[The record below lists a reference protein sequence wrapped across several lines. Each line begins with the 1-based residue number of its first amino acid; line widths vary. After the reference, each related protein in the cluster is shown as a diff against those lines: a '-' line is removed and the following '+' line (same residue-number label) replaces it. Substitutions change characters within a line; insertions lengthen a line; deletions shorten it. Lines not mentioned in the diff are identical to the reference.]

1 MNLRESLNTN
11 EFFDKLRDLFRS
23 LRLSLF
29 ETAFLAAALLFVAI
43 VAFLY
48 FTKVQPLNSEVSR
61 LQARERLVRLQLNK
75 INIEERRRLEQAA
88 NAERILESLNSFE
101 SYLKPDERGTTQ
113 IINEIDSLGKRYQ
126 VVLGEAS
133 FRRLDADAATEEN
146 AGPASRSVINRG
158 DLQIYPVLGIDTTV
172 SGEYPNLRRFLS
184 DLERSKQFLIINS
197 LQFQGEDRGRRSAPQ
212 AAAGAGSSG
221 KGQQA
226 TSSNPGTIPVLLKIE
241 FDTYFQKPSTR
252 GQ

>member
-1 MNLRESLNTN
+1 MNLRQSLSTK
-11 EFFDKLRDLFRS
+11 ELIDQSRDLFRS

-48 FTKVQPLNSEVSR
+48 FTKIQPLNSQVTR
-61 LQARERLVRLQLNK
+61 LQDRERLLRLQLDK

-88 NAERILESLNSFE
+88 NAERILESLSSFE
-101 SYLKPDERGTTQ
+101 NYLKPDERGTTQ

-133 FRRLDADAATEEN
+133 FRPLEADATTDEN
-146 AGPASRSVINRG
+146 GNPVPRTAINRG

-172 SGEYPNLRRFLS
+172 TGEYPNLRRFIT

-197 LQFQGEDRGRRSAPQ
+197 LQFQGEDRVRRSTPVR
-212 AAAGAGSSG
+212 
-221 KGQQA
+221 GQQA
-226 TSSNPGTIPVLLKIE
+226 ASSSPGTIPVTLKIE
-241 FDTYFQKPSTR
+241 FDTYFQKPTTR

>member
-1 MNLRESLNTN
+1 MNLRQSLNTN
-11 EFFDKLRDLFRS
+11 ALIDQSRDLFRS

-48 FTKVQPLNSEVSR
+48 FTKVQPLNSQVTR
-61 LQARERLVRLQLNK
+61 LQDRERLLRLQLDK
-75 INIEERRRLEQAA
+75 INIDERKRLEQAA
-88 NAERILESLNSFE
+88 NAGKILESLSVFE

-133 FRRLDADAATEEN
+133 FRRLEADATTDEN
-146 AGPASRSVINRG
+146 GNPVSQAAIKRG
-158 DLQIYPVLGIDTTV
+158 DVQIYPVLGIDTTV
-172 SGEYPNLRRFLS
+172 TGEYPNLRRFIS

-197 LQFQGEDRGRRSAPQ
+197 LQFQGEDRVRRSTPQ
-212 AAAGAGSSG
+212 VAAGGSPSRGQQAGSS
-221 KGQQA
+221 A
-226 TSSNPGTIPVLLKIE
+226 PGTIPVTLKIE
-241 FDTYFQKPSTR
+241 FDTYFQKPSIR